1 MRGRLRIESST
12 LALVGLGALLVFTA
26 VVVLHETRDTTLWGD
41 DIGWAL
47 DRRSGSLLRPHNGHF
62 SLIPL
67 LLYRALFA
75 TAGLT
80 DYLPYRVMITA
91 GHLTVGALLYV
102 YARRRIGPI
111 AALLPTAVLLTLG
124 PAWQNFLWPFQIAW
138 LISLAAGLVALLALD
153 RGDRRGEIVASAA
166 LAVALASSGVGVAVA
181 AGLVV
186 DVLGRRRP
194 VWIVAAPI
202 ALYLL
207 WWLVYQDTDFWRHN
221 VVVAPQFAADA
232 AGASVATVLGLTEGR
247 LDENGGLVDAGA
259 ALVWGRP
266 LILVAGLVVIW
277 RLASLRSVPVRVL
290 ALLAAAA
297 AFWLLGGLQRAQ
309 ISSPDAS
316 RYLYV
321 GALFVLLLA
330 VELVRGVRAGREIAA
345 LAVVLTAVIC
355 VANLGDLRAGARYLR
370 QQTAIER
377 ADLAALELARADVKP
392 GYKAV
397 AFPGIPFVAV
407 DAERYFAAARAL
419 GSPAYRLS
427 ELPGA
432 FEHGRLAADAE
443 LASIQ
448 GVVPKPSRARPGTTP
463 PRVDRVIG
471 GRVRSDGGCVRF
483 TPDAV
488 RPAGVTPELQVT
500 VPAEGLLMTAEGG
513 PAGLAL
519 RRFAATFPVEPTA
532 RLAPGGSS
540 ELQPGEDRA
549 TQPWHVSLKPGAAVS
564 ACGLRAGS

>member
-1 MRGRLRIESST
+1 VRGRLRIEAST
-12 LALVGLGALLVFTA
+12 LAWVGLAALLLFTA
-26 VVVLHETRDTTLWGD
+26 AVVLRETRDTTLWGD

-47 DRRSGSLLRPHNGHF
+47 DRRSGSLLEPHNGHF

-80 DYLPYRVMITA
+80 HYLPYRVMITA
-91 GHLTVGALLYV
+91 GHLAVGTLLYI

-138 LISLAAGLVALLALD
+138 LISLSAGLVALLALD
-153 RGDRRGEIVASAA
+153 REDRRGDAIACAA
-166 LAVALASSGVGVAVA
+166 LAVALASSGVGIAVA
-181 AGLVV
+181 AGVVV
-186 DVLGRRRP
+186 DVVGRRRP
-194 VWIVAAPI
+194 LWVVAAPL
-202 ALYLL
+202 ALYAV
-207 WWLVYQDTDFWRHN
+207 WWLIYQDSDFFRHN

-232 AGASVATVLGLTEGR
+232 ASGAVAAVVGLTEGH
-247 LDENGGLVDAGA
+247 LDANGGLVDAGA

-266 LILVAGLVVIW
+266 LVLAATLLLIW
-277 RLASLRSVPVRVL
+277 RLATMGRVPVRVL
-290 ALLAAAA
+290 ALLASAV

-321 GALFVLLLA
+321 GGLFVLLLA
-330 VELVRGVRAGREIAA
+330 VELVQGVRAGREIAA
-345 LAVVLTAVIC
+345 LALVLTAVVC
-355 VANLGDLRAGARYLR
+355 VANLGDLRAGARFLR

-377 ADLAALELARADVKP
+377 ADLAAVELARADIKP
-392 GYKAV
+392 GYHAI
-397 AFPGIPFVAV
+397 AFPGIPFVSV

-419 GSPAYRLS
+419 GSPAYS
-427 ELPGA
+427 TKELAGA

-443 LASIQ
+443 LAAIQ
-448 GVVPKPSRARPGTTP
+448 DVVPKPSRARPGSTP

-471 GRVRSDGGCVRF
+471 GRVRTDGGCVRF

-488 RPAGVTPELQVT
+488 NPGGGIPELQVT
-500 VPAEGLLMTAEGG
+500 VPESGLLMTATGG
-513 PAGLAL
+513 SAGFAL
-519 RRFAATFPVEPTA
+519 RRFAITFPFRPSA
-532 RLAPGGSS
+532 RLAPGATA
-540 ELQPGEDRA
+540 ELRPGTDRA
-549 TQPWHVSLKPGAAVS
+549 PQPWHVSLKPGAAVR
-564 ACGLRAGS
+564 ACGL

>member
-1 MRGRLRIESST
+1 VRGRLRIESST

-26 VVVLHETRDTTLWGD
+26 VVVLHETRGTTLWTD
-41 DIGWAL
+41 EWGWAL
-47 DRRSGSLLRPHNGHF
+47 DRRSGSLLEPHNGHF

-75 TAGLT
+75 TAGMT
-80 DYLPYRVMITA
+80 DYLPYRVMVVI
-91 GHLTVGALLYV
+91 GHLTVATLLFI

-153 RGDRRGEIVASAA
+153 HGDRRGEIVASAA

-232 AGASVATVLGLTEGR
+232 AGGAVATVLGLTEGR

-266 LILVAGLVVIW
+266 LVIVAGLVVIW
-277 RLASLRSVPVRVL
+277 RLAGLRTVPLRVL
-290 ALLAAAA
+290 ALLASAA

-321 GALFVLLLA
+321 GAVFVLLIA
-330 VELVRGVRAGREIAA
+330 VELLRGVRVGREIAL
-345 LAVVLTAVIC
+345 LAVVLTGLIV
-355 VANLGDLRAGARYLR
+355 VANLGDLRAGARNLR
-370 QQTAIER
+370 QQAVISR
-377 ADLAALELARADVKP
+377 ADLGALELARKDIKP
-392 GYKAV
+392 GYDA
-397 AFPGIPFVAV
+397 ARFPGIPFVQI
-407 DAERYFAAARAL
+407 DAERYFAAAKAL
-419 GSPAYRLS
+419 GSPALS
-427 ELPGA
+427 LAELPGA
-432 FEHGRLAADAE
+432 SEHGRLAVDAE
-443 LASIQ
+443 LANIEEI
-448 GVVPKPSRARPGTTP
+448 VPKPSRAAPGSTP
-463 PRVDRVIG
+463 PQIDVVTG
-471 GRVRSDGGCVRF
+471 GQVATDGGCVRF
-483 TPDAV
+483 TPDPVA
-488 RPAGVTPELQVT
+488 PAGAVPELQVT

-513 PAGLAL
+513 PAGFAL

-540 ELQPGEDRA
+540 ELRPGDDPA
-549 TQPWHVSLKPGAAVS
+549 TQPWHVRLKPEAGVRV
-564 ACGLRAGS
+564 CGLRP